1 MRNSLKAVVFGAI
14 SIVFSASLHAEVH
27 QHEMMSAASEGTSEQ
42 VITGTGIVKDIDL
55 TNKKSRF
62 PMKRSRKLAGPR

>member
-14 SIVFSASLHAEVH
+14 SIMFSAGLQAEVH

-42 VITGTGIVKDIDL
+42 VITGNRHREGY
-55 TNKKSRF
+55 
-62 PMKRSRKLAGPR
+62 